1 MDQTCWVEV
10 EEWFGHL
17 IEDVLAVPL
26 GKDVLADEGV
36 QVNVHVLENKIN
48 IAIVLC
54 TDDLLQLDD
63 VGVT

>member
-1 MDQTCWVEV
+1 
-10 EEWFGHL
+10 L